1 MTLSHCLMRGG
12 LAALVCL
19 SGPACAGLFT
29 DPDPDWTE
37 GEYEIPTRPRDA
49 TVREIET
56 DGTSRNRFL
65 LEENSLSVG
74 DDGVVRYVMLAR
86 GGGGAENSTFE
97 GIRCETREWR
107 IYATGRPG
115 GQWANARDDS
125 WKPIVDNAY
134 NRPRAVLANDYFC
147 DGAVP
152 PRNRDEVLRRL
163 RGIDGGPLK
172 PAP

>member
-1 MTLSHCLMRGG
+1 MTRRHRLICGSLV
-12 LAALVCL
+12 ALVCF
-19 SGPACAGLFT
+19 SGPACAGLFI

-37 GEYEIPTRPRDA
+37 GEYEMPTPSRDA
-49 TVREIET
+49 TLREIET
-56 DGTSRNRFL
+56 DATSRNRFL
-65 LEENSLSVG
+65 VDENSLSVG
-74 DDGVVRYVMLAR
+74 GDGVVRYVMLAR

-97 GIRCETREWR
+97 GIRCEIREWR

-125 WKPIVDNAY
+125 WKPIVNNAY
-134 NRPRAVLANDYFC
+134 NRPRAVLANEYFC

-163 RGIDGGPLK
+163 RGIDHGRLNPN
-172 PAP
+172 P

>member
-1 MTLSHCLMRGG
+1 MIRRHRLIRGG
-12 LAALVCL
+12 LVALVCF

-37 GEYEIPTRPRDA
+37 GEYEMPTSSSDA
-49 TVREIET
+49 TLREIET
-56 DGTSRNRFL
+56 DGKSRNRFL
-65 LEENSLSVG
+65 VDESSLSVG
-74 DDGVVRYVMLAR
+74 GDGVVRYVMLAR

-115 GQWANARDDS
+115 GQWVNARDDS
-125 WKPIVDNAY
+125 WKPLVDNAY
-134 NRPRAVLANDYFC
+134 NRPRAVLANEYFC

-152 PRNRDEVLRRL
+152 PRHRDEVLRRL
-163 RGIDGGPLK
+163 RGIDHRRLNPN
-172 PAP
+172 P